1 VDGKKASRRSIR
13 TGLAIIVILSA
24 AAILLL
30 VFLTMNRKTW
40 TTLGRMNP
48 IFLVVAM
55 LLVVSKWLMLTYR
68 SRLLVRASGSHL
80 SYGKIAKS
88 VLGGSFVG
96 SVTPFRAA
104 GIPTEIYFLHEYGL
118 PGAQASAVVASGAAL
133 SILVF
138 TLSLPVV
145 FILSASK
152 IHVSLGMRS
161 LLIAAGILAAF
172 VFLVIAYSMKNPERV
187 SKRVETSSPA
197 WLKRRKWYIR
207 WVEAF
212 FHSLGD
218 FSMSLRT
225 IIGSRRSYLYGS
237 IALTLV
243 AWLSEFFIAPVILW
257 GLGYPGL
264 FWKAALAQ
272 MVVTALLPFVPI
284 PGAAGAA
291 EAAFATVFVAFV
303 PASLVG
309 FVTLAWRFFDF
320 YMVLFGLG
328 IGFILAV
335 RDVGRLSRAEGDE
348 EDPEEQGE
356 PVRAGI

>member
-1 VDGKKASRRSIR
+1 MKEKRASRRSIR
-13 TGLAIIVILSA
+13 TGLAIIVIVST

-40 TTLGRMNP
+40 DTLGRLNP
-48 IFLVVAM
+48 IFLVVAL

-68 SRLLVRASGSHL
+68 SRLLVRASGSQL
-80 SYGKIAKS
+80 SYGKVAKS
-88 VLGGSFVG
+88 VLAGSFVG

-104 GIPTEIYFLHEYGL
+104 GIPMEIYFLHEYGL

-152 IHVSLGMRS
+152 IHVNLGVRT
-161 LLIAAGILAAF
+161 LLITAGILAAF
-172 VFLVIAYSMKNPERV
+172 VFLFVAYSMKNPERV
-187 SKRVETSSPA
+187 SKRVEASSPG

-218 FSMSLRT
+218 FSESLRT

-237 IALTLV
+237 VALTLV
-243 AWLSEFFIAPVILW
+243 AWLSEFFIAPIILW

-264 FWKAALAQ
+264 FWDAALAQ

-320 YMVLFGLG
+320 YLVLLGLG
-328 IGFILAV
+328 IAFIMAV
-335 RDVGRLSRAEGDE
+335 RDVGRMSRTDE
-348 EDPEEQGE
+348 QEARPEETGE
-356 PVRAGI
+356 PVRARI